1 MQREIMTSIP
11 FLSQPS
17 TEALNTPEDLAVA
30 QDLKDTLDAHRNG
43 CVGMAANMIGV
54 SKRIIAFVD
63 EDFGG
68 RIFVMFNP
76 TITAQDGAYDAPE
89 GCLSLKGERR
99 TVRFHLGHLG
109 IQIVNELCDTGRFF
123 NRLKMVRS
131 HLGFLSDCTGRI
143 PRGRYRK
150 LGFPR
155 CCANFST
162 LTLSLTVSF
171 VKGNR

>member
-76 TITAQDGAYDAPE
+76 TITAKDGAYDASE

-99 TVRFHLGHLG
+99 TPDRHPVSQSASSPPGA
-109 IQIVNELCDTGRFF
+109 
-123 NRLKMVRS
+123 
-131 HLGFLSDCTGRI
+131 FLSAL
-143 PRGRYRK
+143 PS
-150 LGFPR
+150 P
-155 CCANFST
+155 SE
-162 LTLSLTVSF
+162 
-171 VKGNR
+171 

>member
-76 TITAQDGAYDAPE
+76 TITAKDGAYDASE
-89 GCLSLKGERR
+89 GCLSLNGERHTLR
-99 TVRFHLGHLG
+99 YQRIEVTYANRKFRERHATFTGFTAQIIQHEIDHCEG
-109 IQIVNELCDTGRFF
+109 II
-123 NRLKMVRS
+123 
-131 HLGFLSDCTGRI
+131 I
-143 PRGRYRK
+143 
-150 LGFPR
+150 
-155 CCANFST
+155 
-162 LTLSLTVSF
+162 
-171 VKGNR
+171 

>member
-1 MQREIMTSIP
+1 MRSITFP
-11 FLSQPS
+11 KYPMSRPCRRAMPSVRSRLSRSSSSWMAAISRPS
-17 TEALNTPEDLAVA
+17 RAGLVEALNTPEDLAVA

-76 TITAQDGAYDAPE
+76 TITAKDGAYDASE

-99 TVRFHLGHLG
+99 TVRFQRIEVTYADRKFRERHATFTGFTAQIIQHEIDHCEG
-109 IQIVNELCDTGRFF
+109 II
-123 NRLKMVRS
+123 
-131 HLGFLSDCTGRI
+131 I
-143 PRGRYRK
+143 
-150 LGFPR
+150 
-155 CCANFST
+155 
-162 LTLSLTVSF
+162 
-171 VKGNR
+171 

>member
-17 TEALNTPEDLAVA
+17 AEALNTPEDLAVA

-54 SKRIIAFVD
+54 SKSIIAFVD

-76 TITAQDGAYDAPE
+76 TITAKDAPTT
-89 GCLSLKGERR
+89 LRR
-99 TVRFHLGHLG
+99 LPFP
-109 IQIVNELCDTGRFF
+109 QGRAP
-123 NRLKMVRS
+123 NHALPA
-131 HLGFLSDCTGRI
+131 H
-143 PRGRYRK
+143 
-150 LGFPR
+150 
-155 CCANFST
+155 
-162 LTLSLTVSF
+162 
-171 VKGNR
+171 

>member
-54 SKRIIAFVD
+54 SKSIIAFVD

-76 TITAQDGAYDAPE
+76 TITAKDGLRRLRRLPVSQRRAPH
-89 GCLSLKGERR
+89 GPLPA
-99 TVRFHLGHLG
+99 H
-109 IQIVNELCDTGRFF
+109 
-123 NRLKMVRS
+123 
-131 HLGFLSDCTGRI
+131 
-143 PRGRYRK
+143 
-150 LGFPR
+150 
-155 CCANFST
+155 
-162 LTLSLTVSF
+162 
-171 VKGNR
+171 

>member
-17 TEALNTPEDLAVA
+17 VETENTEADLAVA

-76 TITAQDGAYDAPE
+76 TITAKDGPTMPPKAVCPSKASAARSASSALRSRMRIASSASAMPRSLVSPRKSSSMKSIIAKA
-89 GCLSLKGERR
+89 LS
-99 TVRFHLGHLG
+99 F
-109 IQIVNELCDTGRFF
+109 NDFF
-123 NRLKMVRS
+123 R
-131 HLGFLSDCTGRI
+131 HGT
-143 PRGRYRK
+143 
-150 LGFPR
+150 
-155 CCANFST
+155 
-162 LTLSLTVSF
+162 
-171 VKGNR
+171 

>member
-68 RIFVMFNP
+68 RCLRRPRRLSVPQRRAPHGPLPAHRGDVCGSQVPRASCHIHWFHRANHP
-76 TITAQDGAYDAPE
+76 T
-89 GCLSLKGERR
+89 
-99 TVRFHLGHLG
+99 
-109 IQIVNELCDTGRFF
+109 
-123 NRLKMVRS
+123 
-131 HLGFLSDCTGRI
+131 
-143 PRGRYRK
+143 
-150 LGFPR
+150 
-155 CCANFST
+155 
-162 LTLSLTVSF
+162 
-171 VKGNR
+171 

>member
-54 SKRIIAFVD
+54 SKSIIAFVD

-76 TITAQDGAYDAPE
+76 TITAKDGA
-89 GCLSLKGERR
+89 CLSKASAARSASSALRSRMRIASSASAMPHSLVSPRR
-99 TVRFHLGHLG
+99 SSSTRSIIAKALSF
-109 IQIVNELCDTGRFF
+109 NDFF
-123 NRLKMVRS
+123 R
-131 HLGFLSDCTGRI
+131 HGT
-143 PRGRYRK
+143 
-150 LGFPR
+150 
-155 CCANFST
+155 
-162 LTLSLTVSF
+162 
-171 VKGNR
+171 

>member
-17 TEALNTPEDLAVA
+17 AAAENTEEDLAVA

-54 SKRIIAFVD
+54 PKRIIAFVD

-76 TITAQDGAYDAPE
+76 IPAHRSGLYGSEIPRAPR
-89 GCLSLKGERR
+89 S
-99 TVRFHLGHLG
+99 VHRFHRADHPTRDRPLRWRDHLIAG
-109 IQIVNELCDTGRFF
+109 LPPTNQ
-123 NRLKMVRS
+123 
-131 HLGFLSDCTGRI
+131 
-143 PRGRYRK
+143 
-150 LGFPR
+150 
-155 CCANFST
+155 
-162 LTLSLTVSF
+162 
-171 VKGNR
+171 

>member
-17 TEALNTPEDLAVA
+17 AAAENNEEDLAVA

-54 SKRIIAFVD
+54 PKRIIAFVD

-76 TITAQDGAYDAPE
+76 HITAEDGAFDTAE
-89 GCLSLKGERR
+89 GCLSLQGERR
-99 TVRFHLGHLG
+99 TVRYQRIEVGLYGS
-109 IQIVNELCDTGRFF
+109 E
-123 NRLKMVRS
+123 
-131 HLGFLSDCTGRI
+131 I
-143 PRGRYRK
+143 PRA
-150 LGFPR
+150 PR
-155 CCANFST
+155 SVHRFHRADHPTRDRPLRWRDHLIAGLPPTNQ
-162 LTLSLTVSF
+162 
-171 VKGNR
+171 

>member
-54 SKRIIAFVD
+54 SKSIIAFVD

-76 TITAQDGAYDAPE
+76 TITAKDGAYDASE

-99 TVRFHLGHLG
+99 RFASSALRSRMRIASSASAMPHSLVSPRRSSSTRSIIAKALSF
-109 IQIVNELCDTGRFF
+109 NDFF
-123 NRLKMVRS
+123 R
-131 HLGFLSDCTGRI
+131 HGT
-143 PRGRYRK
+143 
-150 LGFPR
+150 
-155 CCANFST
+155 
-162 LTLSLTVSF
+162 
-171 VKGNR
+171 

>member
-17 TEALNTPEDLAVA
+17 TKALNTPEDLAVA

-76 TITAQDGAYDAPE
+76 APTMPPKAV
-89 GCLSLKGERR
+89 CPSKASAA
-99 TVRFHLGHLG
+99 
-109 IQIVNELCDTGRFF
+109 
-123 NRLKMVRS
+123 RS
-131 HLGFLSDCTGRI
+131 ASNALR
-143 PRGRYRK
+143 
-150 LGFPR
+150 
-155 CCANFST
+155 
-162 LTLSLTVSF
+162 
-171 VKGNR
+171 

>member
-54 SKRIIAFVD
+54 SKSIIAFVD

-76 TITAQDGAYDAPE
+76 TITAKDGAYDASE
-89 GCLSLKGERR
+89 GCPVSQRRAPHGSLPA
-99 TVRFHLGHLG
+99 H
-109 IQIVNELCDTGRFF
+109 
-123 NRLKMVRS
+123 
-131 HLGFLSDCTGRI
+131 
-143 PRGRYRK
+143 
-150 LGFPR
+150 
-155 CCANFST
+155 
-162 LTLSLTVSF
+162 
-171 VKGNR
+171 

>member
-17 TEALNTPEDLAVA
+17 AAAENTEEDLAVA

-54 SKRIIAFVD
+54 PKRIIAFVD

-76 TITAQDGAYDAPE
+76 HITAEDGAFDTAE
-89 GCLSLKGERR
+89 GCLSLQGERR
-99 TVRFHLGHLG
+99 TVRYQRIEVDYMDRKFRERHAAFTGFTATRQTSVWTCRCSMTESPLRWRDHLIAGLPPTN
-109 IQIVNELCDTGRFF
+109 Q
-123 NRLKMVRS
+123 
-131 HLGFLSDCTGRI
+131 
-143 PRGRYRK
+143 
-150 LGFPR
+150 
-155 CCANFST
+155 
-162 LTLSLTVSF
+162 
-171 VKGNR
+171 

>member
-54 SKRIIAFVD
+54 SKSIIAFVD

-76 TITAQDGAYDAPE
+76 TITAKDGAYDA
-89 GCLSLKGERR
+89 CLPKASAARSASSALRSRMRIASSASAMPHSLVSPRR
-99 TVRFHLGHLG
+99 SSNTRSIIAKALSF
-109 IQIVNELCDTGRFF
+109 NDFF
-123 NRLKMVRS
+123 R
-131 HLGFLSDCTGRI
+131 HGT
-143 PRGRYRK
+143 
-150 LGFPR
+150 
-155 CCANFST
+155 
-162 LTLSLTVSF
+162 
-171 VKGNR
+171 